1 MNSRCK
7 AWCSPPIYRRNNVLI
22 PRGNYVN
29 RLGAAETTLG
39 FGQERNYADYRFAYH
54 DLAQNSKL
62 SAEQRL
68 KAFEQLQNQYPDV
81 A

>member
-1 MNSRCK
+1 MVL
-7 AWCSPPIYRRNNVLI
+7 SPELSPKERFNALWKLREQT
-22 PRGNYVN
+22 
-29 RLGAAETTLG
+29 LGVAETTLG

-68 KAFEQLQNQYPDV
+68 KAFEQLQNQYSDV